1 MIIATLGAI
10 NQLDDLFNGPHL
22 MGRNEPRVAFVGRSN
37 VGKSSLI
44 NALVGGKNARVSGE
58 PGKTRNVYFYLWSTA
73 KKIVADLPGYGYAK
87 QSKEER
93 DRWAT
98 FIQAYL
104 ERDEGLERAL
114 VLLDSRHGP
123 SDADLEAIRFLSEDC
138 ALSMLF
144 IMTKFDQLKTQSDR
158 ALRKRAVTELMRNLG
173 YGPENIFWV
182 SVKDGTGIRE
192 LMAEIKKEAPPLRK
206 NKR

>member
-10 NQLDDLFNGPHL
+10 NQLDDLFTGIHL
-22 MGRNEPRVAFVGRSN
+22 KGQSEPRIAFVGRSN

-44 NALVGGKNARVSGE
+44 NSLMGGKNARVSSE
-58 PGKTRNVYFYLWSTA
+58 PGKTRNVYFYLWKEA

-93 DRWAT
+93 DRWAE

-123 SDADLEAIRFLSEDC
+123 SEADIDAIRFLSEEC
-138 ALSMLF
+138 SISMLF
-144 IMTKFDQLKTQSDR
+144 IMTKCDQLKTQSVR
-158 ALRKRAVTELMRNLG
+158 AQRKKEVTQIMKDLG
-173 YGPENIFWV
+173 YGSENIFWV
-182 SVKDGTGIRE
+182 SSKDRTGIKE
-192 LMAEIKKEAPPLRK
+192 LMAEMKKPAPPLRK
-206 NKR
+206 SR